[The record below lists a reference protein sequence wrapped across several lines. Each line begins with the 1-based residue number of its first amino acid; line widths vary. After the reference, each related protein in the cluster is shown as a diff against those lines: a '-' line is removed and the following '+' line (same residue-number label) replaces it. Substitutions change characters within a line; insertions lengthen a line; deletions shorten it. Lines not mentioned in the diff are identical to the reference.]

1 MVEQVRRYMEHK
13 NMVEPKDIVLA
24 GVSGGADSVCLLLV
38 LAELAEAMDFSLEAV
53 HVEHGIRGAESE
65 RDADF
70 VRQLCEK
77 LQVPLA
83 VHHVDVLQYSKEHSV
98 GTEEAARL
106 LRYEVFAGEAGRR
119 GSRCSVALA
128 HQMEDNAETM
138 LMALVRGTGL
148 DGLCGMLPVR
158 EDSVRYIRPL
168 LAVSRSMV
176 EAFLAERG
184 QSCCTDATNFDT
196 QYTRNYI
203 RHEVIPLLARVN
215 PQAVAHMNRTAAQ
228 LVDLRAYMEHETDEA
243 YRHAVSR
250 DAGGELLLDAECL
263 LALPQAL
270 RERVVHRAVGEIAGA
285 RRDIGAVHIG
295 EVLELLERQS
305 GRRADLSGRVEAVR
319 EYSAVRLR
327 RKRAGDADVSSVS
340 EIAVTAGQLAAMRPD
355 GPQLVLPLGGDRGCL
370 ELRLLAYDRKVA
382 QISTKNYTKWF
393 DYDMIKTGFSVR
405 RRQKGDYFVLDRDGH
420 RKKLSNY
427 FVDEKIPAARREKF
441 LLLAQ
446 GAEVLWLIG
455 GRMGVSGMV
464 TERTRRVLEVSYRGE
479 NGHGLQEET

>member
-1 MVEQVRRYMEHK
+1 MAG
-13 NMVEPKDIVLA
+13 PKDIVLA

-38 LAELAEAMDFSLEAV
+38 LAELAQCMDFSLEAV

-70 VRQLCEK
+70 VRQLCER

-83 VHHVDVLQYSKEHSV
+83 VHHVDVLQYAKEHSV

-158 EDSVRYIRPL
+158 EDAVRYIRPL

-176 EAFLAERG
+176 ESFLAERG
-184 QSCCTDATNFDT
+184 QSYRTDATNFET

-203 RHEVIPLLARVN
+203 RHEVMPLLARVN

-228 LVDLRAYMEHETDEA
+228 LVNLRVYMEQETDEA
-243 YRHAVSR
+243 YRHAVR
-250 DAGGELLLDAECL
+250 HDGDELLLDAECL
-263 LALPQAL
+263 LALPPAL

-285 RRDIGAVHIG
+285 RRNIGAVHIG
-295 EVLELLERQS
+295 EVLALLERQS
-305 GRRADLSGRVEAVR
+305 GRRTELSGNVEAVR
-319 EYSAVRLR
+319 EYTAVRLR
-327 RKRAGDADVSSVS
+327 RKCAGDAGVSPVS
-340 EIAVTAGQLAAMRPD
+340 ELAVTAGQLADLRPD
-355 GPQLVLPLGGDRGCL
+355 GSQLVLPLGEDRGHL
-370 ELRLLAYDRKVA
+370 ELRLLLYEGKLE
-382 QISTKNYTKWF
+382 QISTNIYTKWF
-393 DYDMIKTGFSVR
+393 DYDMIKSGFSVR
-405 RRQKGDYFVLDRDGH
+405 GRKRGDFFVLDGNGH

-427 FVDEKIPAARREKF
+427 FVDEKIPARRRDEI
-441 LLLAQ
+441 LLLTQ

-464 TERTRRVLEVSYRGE
+464 TDRTRRVLEVSYRGE
-479 NGHGLQEET
+479 KGYGLQEKT